1 MLLSYTTNLKDVFVS
16 PQAVMYYE
24 KANDIYCQAVN
35 FIQKIAEG
43 ITPSSEILKWVY
55 EIACPSSKD
64 LITNEYQKEI
74 CYFSLEQLQKMLEPP
89 LCVFR
94 YSSLSNQTSIYS
106 DISGLIGINEYELLK
121 EDYNCISY
129 LFNKANEDKAKYIV
143 PIVFELLNE
152 YFPKWNGKM
161 KGFFDFFGD
170 KVEEV
175 WKYGKE
181 PKLQMNSI
189 LKSYLWTDSDFHFL
203 HSKIS
208 VMNSLLGKKRKAEQ
222 EYKLEGLKKKYTI
235 NRNQMIIPFKNDK

>member
-1 MLLSYTTNLKDVFVS
+1 
-16 PQAVMYYE
+16 MYYE